1 LIRFRVVGSGS
12 TGNATLVESGDDR
25 VLLDAGL
32 GPRELAGRLQ
42 DAGVDPASLDAV
54 FLSHEHGDHARGA
67 ASFCRKWGP
76 RIKGTRGTYAA
87 AGLGA
92 EEIPGYDVVVP
103 GVPVRVGA
111 LSVTALRVAH
121 DAAEP
126 VAFVIERGGVAL
138 GHATDLGRLDE
149 ALLAAFRRC
158 RAVLVEANYDPALL
172 RDGPYPWSLKERI
185 LSPYG
190 HLSNGDVARWMAT
203 SLGGGCADVVLAH
216 LSQKNNHPE
225 LVELAAEAA
234 LARAG
239 RRDVNVTISG
249 REGTGWIE
257 VAAQPAP
264 QPQLRLF

>member
-1 LIRFRVVGSGS
+1 VIRFRLLGSGS
-12 TGNATLVESGDDR
+12 TGNATLVEAGGTR
-25 VLLDAGL
+25 ILLDAGL
-32 GPRELAGRLQ
+32 GPRELALRLQ

-67 ASFCRKWGP
+67 AGFARKWGP

-87 AGLGA
+87 SGLGA

-111 LSVTALRVAH
+111 LTVTALRVPH

-126 VAFVIERGGVAL
+126 VAFLVEKGGVAF
-138 GHATDLGRLDE
+138 GHATDLGHIDHVV
-149 ALLAAFRRC
+149 AGAFRRC
-158 RAVLVEANYDPALL
+158 QAVLLESNYDPALL

-190 HLSNGDVARWMAT
+190 HLANGDVARFLA
-203 SLGGGCADVVLAH
+203 SGLGTECSCVVLAH

-225 LVELAAEAA
+225 LVEMSVEAA
-234 LARAG
+234 LKRAA
-239 RRDVNVTISG
+239 RRDVRVTVSG
-249 REGTGWIE
+249 REGTGWVE
-257 VAAQPAP
+257 VAGAPAP
-264 QPQLRLF
+264 SPQLRLF